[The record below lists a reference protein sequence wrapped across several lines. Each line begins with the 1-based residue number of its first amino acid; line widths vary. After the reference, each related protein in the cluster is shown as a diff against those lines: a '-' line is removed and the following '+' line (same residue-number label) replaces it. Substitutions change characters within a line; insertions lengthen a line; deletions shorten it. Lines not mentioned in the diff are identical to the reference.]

1 MERGL
6 AVDGNGVAS
15 GRGWRLALAL
25 TLLLLVAF
33 HGAVRPA
40 DAAVSRIKDIAD
52 FESVRDN
59 MLVGYGLVVGLAGTG
74 DSLRN
79 SAFTE
84 ESLKS
89 MLERLGVSTRG
100 TLTLLAIARA
110 YALAEG
116 RNFVSPDDIKA
127 LYQPVLAHRIAVTP
141 EAELD
146 GITEAEVLDGIVDSL
161 PVPRARQATAA
172 PA

>member
-1 MERGL
+1 MSALIQRARIVNVAVPLREYVADIVER
-6 AVDGNGVAS
+6 
-15 GRGWRLALAL
+15 
-25 TLLLLVAF
+25 
-33 HGAVRPA
+33 
-40 DAAVSRIKDIAD
+40 SRR
-52 FESVRDN
+52 SRD
-59 MLVGYGLVVGLAGTG
+59 L
-74 DSLRN
+74 
-79 SAFTE
+79 
-84 ESLKS
+84 
-89 MLERLGVSTRG
+89 RLGVSTRG
-100 TLTLLAIARA
+100 TLTLLAVARA

-172 PA
+172 AT